1 MINFAAKLRTFY
13 QKSNMSRV
21 FFMFL
26 LLELAYI
33 KSYAQFFTIMP
44 DSGQSTRLADETAY
58 GDSVNIPLVLHS
70 DTIRTE
76 ADSLMMAKREEN
88 LFPSSK
94 GLPILI
100 EKRVPVF
107 GYVRNNPLLQLLE
120 QRVTVCLPLD
130 YMTVNSRYGYRKDP
144 VYRCERFH
152 DGIDLKCNYGNVYAM
167 MPGIVKEVHRGTR
180 GYGNYVILQ
189 HGSIEC
195 LYGHLSVIAV
205 NENDVV
211 EAGDIVAISGNTGKS
226 TGPHLHLRLRKGGK
240 SIDPQPFV
248 NYLNDYI
255 DDLQDRIA
263 TLKFGGKPDRELNIE
278 NLARVLEQYH
288 VKYPKIVIAQSLLET
303 GYYTSRV
310 CWECKNLFGLRR
322 PSDGS
327 YYKFDRWEDSVKAY
341 RDYVQYKYK
350 GGDYLQFLNRIGYA
364 EDKSYVLK
372 VRQIAKTL

>member
-13 QKSNMSRV
+13 QKSNMIRV

-44 DSGQSTRLADETAY
+44 DSGQSTKLADDTAY

-76 ADSLMMAKREEN
+76 ADSLMMAKRVEN
-88 LFPSSK
+88 LFPAPN
-94 GLPILI
+94 GLPISI

-130 YMTVNSRYGYRKDP
+130 YMTINSKYGYRKDP

-167 MPGIVKEVHRGTR
+167 MPGIVKEVHRGNR

>member
-33 KSYAQFFTIMP
+33 KSYAQFFTIMA
-44 DSGQSTRLADETAY
+44 DSSQSARLAYENAH
-58 GDSVNIPLVLHS
+58 GDSINIPNALHS
-70 DTIRTE
+70 GTIRTE
-76 ADSLMMAKREEN
+76 TDSLMMAEREEN
-88 LFPSSK
+88 LFPASN
-94 GLPILI
+94 GLPISI

-107 GYVRNNPLLQLLE
+107 GHVRNNPLLLLLE

-130 YMTVNSRYGYRKDP
+130 YVTVNSRYGYRKDP

-152 DGIDLKCNYGNVYAM
+152 DGIDLKCNYGNVYSM
-167 MPGIVKEVHRGTR
+167 LPGVVKEVHRGNR

-195 LYGHLSVIAV
+195 LYGHLSVIVV

-278 NLARVLEQYH
+278 NLAKVLEQYH

-350 GGDYLQFLNRIGYA
+350 GGDYLLFLNRIGYA